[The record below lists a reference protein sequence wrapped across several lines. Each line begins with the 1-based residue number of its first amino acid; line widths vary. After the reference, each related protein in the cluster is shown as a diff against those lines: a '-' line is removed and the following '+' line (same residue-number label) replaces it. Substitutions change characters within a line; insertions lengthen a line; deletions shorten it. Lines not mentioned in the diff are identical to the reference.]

1 MLNKIIA
8 FDLDDVLCSR
18 TSNEGDVDKYKSCEP
33 NKEMIMILNKCY
45 EKGHKI
51 IIYTARGM
59 TVFKGNV
66 NDIYANLY
74 EITKNQLDQWGVN
87 YHQLIMGKV
96 HFDLFID
103 DKAVNSNLIKNI
115 SDIDNY
121 LKDVNSN

>member
-1 MLNKIIA
+1 MRNKIIA

-18 TSNEGDVDKYKSCEP
+18 TSEKGAIEKYKSCKP
-33 NKEMIMILNKCY
+33 NQEMINILNKCY

-59 TVFKGNV
+59 TCFKCNV

-74 EITKNQLDQWGVN
+74 EITKKQLEQWGVN

-103 DKAVNSNLIKNI
+103 DKAVNSNLIKKA
-115 SDIDNY
+115 SDINNY
-121 LKDVNSN
+121 L

>member
-1 MLNKIIA
+1 MRNKIIA

-18 TSNEGDVDKYKSCEP
+18 TSEEGSIDKYKFCEP
-33 NKEMIMILNKCY
+33 NKEMIKILNECY

-59 TVFKGNV
+59 TCFKGNV
-66 NDIYANLY
+66 HDIYTNLY
-74 EITKNQLDQWGVN
+74 EITKEQLDQWGVN

-103 DKAVNSNLIKNI
+103 DKAVNSNLIKKV
-115 SDIDNY
+115 SDIESY
-121 LKDVNSN
+121 L